1 MASAART
8 TGVVYERRRP
18 EKTTLYEIVRDNVET
33 LYGAID
39 DGAIAVG
46 IPKHA
51 KKEPEAYLDC
61 GLLCR
66 GFARLRCARCEES
79 RLVAFSCKGRGFCSS
94 CLGRRMCA
102 TAANLIEDVL
112 PEVALRQWVLTFP
125 FPWRRRL
132 AQDGALFG
140 VLTRIFVERV
150 ERFYEERAA
159 RRGACGA
166 VKSGAVTVV
175 QRTSG
180 DMGLNPHLHVVFL
193 DGAYHE
199 DGTELVWNELGHL
212 RTGEIGQVLE
222 HAVGRMLRYLRRHG
236 HLEIEH
242 DVEEDDEPEAAL
254 CASAVSGREP
264 PAGPQWLR
272 GLSPSSP
279 SALAYDKPL
288 CAALDGFTLHAA
300 TRAGAH
306 HAAARE
312 ALLRYVLRPPIAKER
327 VEPQQDCLVRL
338 SLKRAFADGTVAVAM
353 DALSLLCRRRGQR
366 PAAALSHRQARGC
379 ARLGKSPTLAR
390 KRIGPRP
397 AKPEE
402 PTKADDD
409 AAPKRKR
416 GGYRPWAELLHRTFA
431 IDVLECPACKGRMKL
446 VAMVT
451 ESRNIVRFLSAL
463 GEPTD
468 VPARSPYRE
477 PPYWKSTVLRRK
489 APGDA
494 A

>member
-1 MASAART
+1 
-8 TGVVYERRRP
+8 
-18 EKTTLYEIVRDNVET
+18 
-33 LYGAID
+33 
-39 DGAIAVG
+39 
-46 IPKHA
+46 
-51 KKEPEAYLDC
+51 
-61 GLLCR
+61 
-66 GFARLRCARCEES
+66 
-79 RLVAFSCKGRGFCSS
+79 
-94 CLGRRMCA
+94 MCA

-140 VLTRIFVERV
+140 VLTRLFVESV

-166 VKSGAVTVV
+166 VKSGSVTVV

-180 DMGLNPHLHVVFL
+180 DMRLNPHLHVVFL

-212 RTGEIGQVLE
+212 RTGEVGQVLE

-264 PAGPQWLR
+264 R
-272 GLSPSSP
+272 HTSSP
-279 SALAYDKPL
+279 RNGSAGSRRPL
-288 CAALDGFTLHAA
+288 RARSRTTSRCALRSMASPCTQRRAPVRTISVAA
-300 TRAGAH
+300 
-306 HAAARE
+306 
-312 ALLRYVLRPPIAKER
+312 
-327 VEPQQDCLVRL
+327 
-338 SLKRAFADGTVAVAM
+338 
-353 DALSLLCRRRGQR
+353 
-366 PAAALSHRQARGC
+366 
-379 ARLGKSPTLAR
+379 
-390 KRIGPRP
+390 IGRS
-397 AKPEE
+397 
-402 PTKADDD
+402 TN
-409 AAPKRKR
+409 R
-416 GGYRPWAELLHRTFA
+416 AELLRRTCA

-451 ESRNIVRFLSAL
+451 EPRNIARFLSAL

-468 VPARSPYRE
+468 VPARSPNRG
-477 PPYWKSTVLRRK
+477 PPYWKSTVVRRK

-494 A
+494 V